1 MNKLMCWGILGAVLV
16 VGSYKVLRNARES
29 VSAPTGDGPIAAGC
43 CAACSGCCSNSDAAG
58 ADMDDSANTARTT
71 CGGRLVLP
79 MPRPAEDECRPSR
92 QNYVIELQSSSTAAP
107 PAIFLPDSLESPPP
121 LPAVDALSD
130 LAQSTGVVPLLMPYC
145 DDDESGLPKT
155 MPYADNEIWRTV
167 GAAAGT
173 IAGWFEDSEP
183 ATREA
188 IPTCREDENL
198 SHQYPACPALDGGC
212 PAGKQRVK
220 RSMPWRHDTEPILP
234 VGPDLPGQTAPVRE
248 NSNAAGPQAWRGPS
262 GFLRHT
268 VLKVLSGKNADA
280 PARQPVDTLEMRP
293 SDLRHDE
300 VAPDN
305 F

>member
-1 MNKLMCWGILGAVLV
+1 MYKLMCWGILGAVLL
-16 VGSYKVLRNARES
+16 VGSYKALRNVRES
-29 VSAPTGDGPIAAGC
+29 VSTPAGDGPIAAGC
-43 CAACSGCCSNSDAAG
+43 STDCSEAIG
-58 ADMDDSANTARTT
+58 ADVDDSANTVRTT
-71 CGGRLVLP
+71 CGGRLAVS
-79 MPRPAEDECRPSR
+79 MPPPAEDEGRPSR
-92 QNYVIELQSSSTAAP
+92 QSYVIELPSSSTAPP
-107 PAIFLPDSLESPPP
+107 PAIFIPDSLESPPS
-121 LPAVDALSD
+121 LPVIDSLSD
-130 LAQSTGVVPLLMPYC
+130 LAQSAGIVPLLMPYC

-183 ATREA
+183 ATHEA

-198 SHQYPACPALDGGC
+198 SHQYPACPALDGSC
-212 PAGKQRVK
+212 PAGKQRLK
-220 RSMPWRHDTEPILP
+220 PAEPWRHDKEPILP
-234 VGPDLPGQTAPVRE
+234 VGPDLPGRTTPVRE
-248 NSNAAGPQAWRGPS
+248 SGDAGPQAWRGAP

-293 SDLRHDE
+293 SDLRHDD